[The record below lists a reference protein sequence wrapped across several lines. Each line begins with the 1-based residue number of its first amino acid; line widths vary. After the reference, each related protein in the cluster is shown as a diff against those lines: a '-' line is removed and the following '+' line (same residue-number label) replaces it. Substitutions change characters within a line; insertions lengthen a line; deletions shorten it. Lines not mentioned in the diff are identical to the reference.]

1 MKIRTIFLLFVL
13 ILMAVFLVINWTA
26 LSTVTAVNLIYTE
39 IQAPLGV
46 LVVGGFAAVVF
57 VLLVY
62 MVWQQASVTLELR
75 AAYKEARNARTV
87 ADDAEKS
94 RFAESNRILLER
106 IEKLEALMTA
116 RSDETLTAVRQ
127 EAVRAEERYKALFDD
142 QKRAQG
148 ELTAQVQTQIGAME
162 KRVVETL
169 PSAVS
174 AAVREAPRFFG
185 VYPAWAEAGIIRRG
199 RTSRARLHR
208 PHRGR
213 RPRAGGSSRERCR
226 GCAGGRSWRRRRHFP

>member
-87 ADDAEKS
+87 ADDAE
-94 RFAESNRILLER
+94 RA
-106 IEKLEALMTA
+106 ALPKATA
-116 RSDETLTAVRQ
+116 FCSS
-127 EAVRAEERYKALFDD
+127 AL
-142 QKRAQG
+142 K
-148 ELTAQVQTQIGAME
+148 
-162 KRVVETL
+162 
-169 PSAVS
+169 
-174 AAVREAPRFFG
+174 
-185 VYPAWAEAGIIRRG
+185 
-199 RTSRARLHR
+199 
-208 PHRGR
+208 
-213 RPRAGGSSRERCR
+213 
-226 GCAGGRSWRRRRHFP
+226 SWRPS

>member
-46 LVVGGFAAVVF
+46 

-142 QKRAQG
+142 QKRAQD

-174 AAVREAPRFFG
+174 AAVPTQALAEEAEKK
-185 VYPAWAEAGIIRRG
+185 ADAEEN
-199 RTSRARLHR
+199 SARKSVFKDL
-208 PHRGR
+208 
-213 RPRAGGSSRERCR
+213 
-226 GCAGGRSWRRRRHFP
+226 F

>member
-1 MKIRTIFLLFVL
+1 MKIRTIFLLLVL

-62 MVWQQASVTLELR
+62 MVWQQAS

-174 AAVREAPRFFG
+174 AAVPTQALAEEAEKK
-185 VYPAWAEAGIIRRG
+185 ADAEE
-199 RTSRARLHR
+199 TSARKSVFKDL
-208 PHRGR
+208 
-213 RPRAGGSSRERCR
+213 
-226 GCAGGRSWRRRRHFP
+226 F

>member
-169 PSAVS
+169 P
-174 AAVREAPRFFG
+174 AAVPTQALAEEAEKK
-185 VYPAWAEAGIIRRG
+185 ADAEE
-199 RTSRARLHR
+199 SSARKSVFKDL
-208 PHRGR
+208 
-213 RPRAGGSSRERCR
+213 
-226 GCAGGRSWRRRRHFP
+226 F

>member
-142 QKRAQG
+142 QKR

-174 AAVREAPRFFG
+174 AAVPTQALAEEAEKK
-185 VYPAWAEAGIIRRG
+185 ADAEE
-199 RTSRARLHR
+199 SSARKSVFKDL
-208 PHRGR
+208 
-213 RPRAGGSSRERCR
+213 
-226 GCAGGRSWRRRRHFP
+226 F

>member
-106 IEKLEALMTA
+106 IEKLEAL
-116 RSDETLTAVRQ
+116 
-127 EAVRAEERYKALFDD
+127 RAEERYKALFDD

-174 AAVREAPRFFG
+174 AAVPTQALAEEAEKK
-185 VYPAWAEAGIIRRG
+185 ADAEE
-199 RTSRARLHR
+199 SSARKSVFKDL
-208 PHRGR
+208 
-213 RPRAGGSSRERCR
+213 
-226 GCAGGRSWRRRRHFP
+226 F

>member
-116 RSDETLTAVRQ
+116 RSD
-127 EAVRAEERYKALFDD
+127 

-174 AAVREAPRFFG
+174 AAVPTQALAEEAEKKGEIAQFSN
-185 VYPAWAEAGIIRRG
+185 VAEAKSI
-199 RTSRARLHR
+199 A
-208 PHRGR
+208 
-213 RPRAGGSSRERCR
+213 ADVM
-226 GCAGGRSWRRRRHFP
+226 RSGN

>member
-127 EAVRAEERYKALFDD
+127 EAVRAEERYKAL
-142 QKRAQG
+142 
-148 ELTAQVQTQIGAME
+148 
-162 KRVVETL
+162 
-169 PSAVS
+169 
-174 AAVREAPRFFG
+174 AANI
-185 VYPAWAEAGIIRRG
+185 EAGKVF
-199 RTSRARLHR
+199 AREH
-208 PHRGR
+208 
-213 RPRAGGSSRERCR
+213 EQVWQCR
-226 GCAGGRSWRRRRHFP
+226 NCGFVYIGQHAPVKCPVCAHPQSYFEVHAENY

>member
-1 MKIRTIFLLFVL
+1 MKIRTIFLLLVL

-57 VLLVY
+57 VLLIY
-62 MVWQQASVTLELR
+62 MVWRRRASSLELR

-127 EAVRAEERYKALFDD
+127 EGCAFRRTLPGSHRRSKEGTGRADRSGSDSNRRYGKTRRGDAPRRSFL
-142 QKRAQG
+142 RG
-148 ELTAQVQTQIGAME
+148 AQVGQSMRMLKE
-162 KRVVETL
+162 RRMRKRRVH
-169 PSAVS
+169 A
-174 AAVREAPRFFG
+174 
-185 VYPAWAEAGIIRRG
+185 
-199 RTSRARLHR
+199 RTSSKTCFDH
-208 PHRGR
+208 
-213 RPRAGGSSRERCR
+213 
-226 GCAGGRSWRRRRHFP
+226 

>member
-75 AAYKEARNARTV
+75 ATPAPW
-87 ADDAEKS
+87 
-94 RFAESNRILLER
+94 
-106 IEKLEALMTA
+106 
-116 RSDETLTAVRQ
+116 LTTP
-127 EAVRAEERYKALFDD
+127 
-142 QKRAQG
+142 KRAA
-148 ELTAQVQTQIGAME
+148 LPKATAFCS
-162 KRVVETL
+162 
-169 PSAVS
+169 SA
-174 AAVREAPRFFG
+174 
-185 VYPAWAEAGIIRRG
+185 
-199 RTSRARLHR
+199 LK
-208 PHRGR
+208 
-213 RPRAGGSSRERCR
+213 
-226 GCAGGRSWRRRRHFP
+226 SWRPS

>member
-75 AAYKEARNARTV
+75 AAYKEAQ
-87 ADDAEKS
+87 ADFKQAAGLKPDSMA
-94 RFAESNRILLER
+94 AHYNLAITQR

-174 AAVREAPRFFG
+174 AAVPTQALAEEAEKK
-185 VYPAWAEAGIIRRG
+185 ADAEE
-199 RTSRARLHR
+199 SCARKSVFKDL
-208 PHRGR
+208 
-213 RPRAGGSSRERCR
+213 
-226 GCAGGRSWRRRRHFP
+226 F

>member
-1 MKIRTIFLLFVL
+1 MLVL
-13 ILMAVFLVINWTA
+13 ILRAVFLVINWTA

-57 VLLVY
+57 VLLIY

-127 EAVRAEERYKALFDD
+127 EAARSEERYQALIDD

-162 KRVVETL
+162 KRVVETH
-169 PSAVS
+169 PAAVS
-174 AAVREAPRFFG
+174 SAAPGRAVDED
-185 VYPAWAEAGIIRRG
+185 AERKADAEE
-199 RTSRARLHR
+199 TSTRKNVFKDL
-208 PHRGR
+208 
-213 RPRAGGSSRERCR
+213 
-226 GCAGGRSWRRRRHFP
+226 F

>member
-1 MKIRTIFLLFVL
+1 MKIRTIFLLLVL
-13 ILMAVFLVINWTA
+13 ILMAVFLVINWGA

-57 VLLVY
+57 VLLIY

-116 RSDETLTAVRQ
+116 RSDETLTAVRK
-127 EAVRAEERYKALFDD
+127 EAARSEERYRALIDD
-142 QKRAQG
+142 QKKAQG

-169 PSAVS
+169 PAAVS
-174 AAVREAPRFFG
+174 SVVP
-185 VYPAWAEAGIIRRG
+185 VQTAEEDVERKADAEE
-199 RTSRARLHR
+199 TSARKSVFKDL
-208 PHRGR
+208 
-213 RPRAGGSSRERCR
+213 
-226 GCAGGRSWRRRRHFP
+226 F

>member
-1 MKIRTIFLLFVL
+1 MKIRTIFLLLVL

-127 EAVRAEERYKALFDD
+127 EAVRAERAL
-142 QKRAQG
+142 QG
-148 ELTAQVQTQIGAME
+148 SL
-162 KRVVETL
+162 
-169 PSAVS
+169 
-174 AAVREAPRFFG
+174 
-185 VYPAWAEAGIIRRG
+185 
-199 RTSRARLHR
+199 
-208 PHRGR
+208 R
-213 RPRAGGSSRERCR
+213 RPEEGSGRADRPGSDADRRH
-226 GCAGGRSWRRRRHFP
+226 GKARRRDAALRRFRRRADAGSG

>member
-1 MKIRTIFLLFVL
+1 MKIRTIFLLLVL

-127 EAVRAEERYKALFDD
+127 EAARAEERYKALYDD

-174 AAVREAPRFFG
+174 AAVPTQALAEEAEKK
-185 VYPAWAEAGIIRRG
+185 ADAEE
-199 RTSRARLHR
+199 TSARKSVFRDL
-208 PHRGR
+208 
-213 RPRAGGSSRERCR
+213 
-226 GCAGGRSWRRRRHFP
+226 F

>member
-127 EAVRAEERYKALFDD
+127 EAVRAEERYKAL
-142 QKRAQG
+142 
-148 ELTAQVQTQIGAME
+148 
-162 KRVVETL
+162 
-169 PSAVS
+169 
-174 AAVREAPRFFG
+174 AANI
-185 VYPAWAEAGIIRRG
+185 EAGKVFAREHEQVWQCRNCGFVYIG
-199 RTSRARLHR
+199 RHAPAKCPVCTH
-208 PHRGR
+208 
-213 RPRAGGSSRERCR
+213 PRSYFELKSSNY
-226 GCAGGRSWRRRRHFP
+226 

>member
-127 EAVRAEERYKALFDD
+127 EAVRAEERYKAL
-142 QKRAQG
+142 
-148 ELTAQVQTQIGAME
+148 
-162 KRVVETL
+162 
-169 PSAVS
+169 
-174 AAVREAPRFFG
+174 AANI
-185 VYPAWAEAGIIRRG
+185 EAGKVL
-199 RTSRARLHR
+199 AREH
-208 PHRGR
+208 
-213 RPRAGGSSRERCR
+213 EQVWQCR
-226 GCAGGRSWRRRRHFP
+226 NCGYVHKGKNAPEMCPSCSHPKAYFEPKKNNY

>member
-1 MKIRTIFLLFVL
+1 MKILSIFLLLVL

-26 LSTVTAVNLIYTE
+26 LSAVTSVNLIYTE

-75 AAYKEARNARTV
+75 AAYKEARNARNV

-94 RFAESNRILLER
+94 RFAESNRLLLER
-106 IEKLEALMTA
+106 IEKLEAFMTA

-127 EAVRAEERYKALFDD
+127 EAARAEERYQALVSD
-142 QKRAQG
+142 QKKAQG

-169 PSAVS
+169 PTAVS
-174 AAVREAPRFFG
+174 AAAPVPVPAPAPADNEEAEKK
-185 VYPAWAEAGIIRRG
+185 ADAEE
-199 RTSRARLHR
+199 TSARKSVFRDL
-208 PHRGR
+208 
-213 RPRAGGSSRERCR
+213 
-226 GCAGGRSWRRRRHFP
+226 F

>member
-75 AAYKEARNARTV
+75 AAYKEARNAR
-87 ADDAEKS
+87 
-94 RFAESNRILLER
+94 
-106 IEKLEALMTA
+106 
-116 RSDETLTAVRQ
+116 Q

-174 AAVREAPRFFG
+174 AAVPTQALAEEAEKK
-185 VYPAWAEAGIIRRG
+185 ADAEEN
-199 RTSRARLHR
+199 SARKSVFKDL
-208 PHRGR
+208 
-213 RPRAGGSSRERCR
+213 
-226 GCAGGRSWRRRRHFP
+226 F

>member
-1 MKIRTIFLLFVL
+1 MKIRTIFLLLVL

-148 ELTAQVQTQIGAME
+148 ELTAQVQFRHRA
-162 KRVVETL
+162 TL
-169 PSAVS
+169 
-174 AAVREAPRFFG
+174 FG
-185 VYPAWAEAGIIRRG
+185 SPGPDADRRHG
-199 RTSRARLHR
+199 KA
-208 PHRGR
+208 
-213 RPRAGGSSRERCR
+213 
-226 GCAGGRSWRRRRHFP
+226 RRRDAALRRFRRRADAGSG

>member
-26 LSTVTAVNLIYTE
+26 LSTVNLIYTE

-174 AAVREAPRFFG
+174 AAVPTQALAEEAEKK
-185 VYPAWAEAGIIRRG
+185 ADAEE
-199 RTSRARLHR
+199 SSARKSVFKDL
-208 PHRGR
+208 
-213 RPRAGGSSRERCR
+213 
-226 GCAGGRSWRRRRHFP
+226 F

>member
-169 PSAVS
+169 PSAVPTQALAEEAEKKADAEESS
-174 AAVREAPRFFG
+174 ARKSVFKDLF
-185 VYPAWAEAGIIRRG
+185 
-199 RTSRARLHR
+199 
-208 PHRGR
+208 
-213 RPRAGGSSRERCR
+213 
-226 GCAGGRSWRRRRHFP
+226 